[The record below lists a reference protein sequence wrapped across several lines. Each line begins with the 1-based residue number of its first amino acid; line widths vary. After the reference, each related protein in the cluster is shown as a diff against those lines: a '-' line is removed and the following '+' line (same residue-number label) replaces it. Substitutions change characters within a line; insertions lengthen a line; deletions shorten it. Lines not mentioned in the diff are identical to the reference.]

1 MTEEAGA
8 GFRIGFL
15 VHDVSRLRQAL
26 FDGGMRPHGLTRAQW
41 WMLVQLSRSADGTM
55 AQSDLARL
63 LGVGKVSVGATIAR
77 LEAAGFVRRE
87 GDASDRRVR
96 RLALTGAGRRL
107 QAKMIGLREGL
118 NDAMTAGLTPEE
130 LAQAGRVLARMKAN
144 LSAARQARRVPPME
158 EPL

>member
-8 GFRIGFL
+8 GSRIGFL

-41 WMLVQLSRSADGTM
+41 WMLVQLSRSADGAM

-63 LGVGKVSVGATIAR
+63 LGVGKVSAGATIAP
-77 LEAAGFVRRE
+77 LEAAGLLRRE

-96 RLALTGAGRRL
+96 RLALTEAGRRL
-107 QAKMIGLREGL
+107 QARMIGLGEGL
-118 NDAMTAGLTPEE
+118 NATMTRGFPPRSWPRPAGCWR
-130 LAQAGRVLARMKAN
+130 G
-144 LSAARQARRVPPME
+144 
-158 EPL
+158 